1 MGNMKEDVVEMKRL
15 VEEAQKEEHTL
26 AMELIHDQRVYN
38 KRMFKCWLITFIV
51 MSILLATSIGYII
64 YLLNDIT
71 YEEVVE
77 VTQENTDGY
86 NNYVGNDGDIINGET
101 SN

>member
-1 MGNMKEDVVEMKRL
+1 MQNMKEDVVEMQKL
-15 VEEAQKEEHTL
+15 VKQAKKEEQTL

-38 KRMFKCWLITFIV
+38 KRMFRCWLITFIV

-77 VTQENTDGY
+77 TIDIDEVDNIENSDIQL
-86 NNYVGNDGDIINGET
+86 GDR
-101 SN
+101 